1 MMLSGSQTD
10 FSNKDVI
17 PEEHICSS
25 AAENILLTHMESTEN
40 WQLQSLN
47 QYFSSQMKDK

>member
-1 MMLSGSQTD
+1 MLSGSQTD
-10 FSNKDVI
+10 FSNKAVI
-17 PEEHICSS
+17 SEEHICFN

-47 QYFSSQMKDK
+47 QYLGSQMKDK